1 MSNRTDFDNVAQELC
16 EALYLEDESGRSRKR
31 IETEL
36 HDAFVAGQ
44 EQQER
49 DEEALRAALTEALDG
64 WGRWASEEHQS
75 TPQVDRARIAELRKL
90 VKP

>member
-16 EALYLEDESGRSRKR
+16 EALFLEDESGRSRKR

-44 EQQER
+44 EHENK
-49 DEEALRAALTEALDG
+49 DLLAALAEALDMLDEAWSG
-64 WGRWASEEHQS
+64 SFGALPNPAH
-75 TPQVDRARIAELRKL
+75 AKHIAELRAKFL
-90 VKP
+90 EKT